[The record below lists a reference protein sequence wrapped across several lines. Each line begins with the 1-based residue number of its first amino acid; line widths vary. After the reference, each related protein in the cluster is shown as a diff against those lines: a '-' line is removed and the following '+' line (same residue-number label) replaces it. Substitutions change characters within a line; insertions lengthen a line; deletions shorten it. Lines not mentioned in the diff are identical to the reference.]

1 MKRIIIFAMAL
12 AAASTLFARGHAHH
26 GPSHAPV
33 HSSHHHHHHHGS
45 GGAIAAGIVGGALLG
60 GLVASAVSTP
70 APTTVVTPAP
80 VVVTPAPA
88 VVTPAPVVVAPA
100 PVVVQ
105 QPVYQTQNVWV
116 EGRYVDTVQP
126 NGAVLRTWQPG
137 HYEQRTIQ
145 VQ

>member
-1 MKRIIIFAMAL
+1 MKKVVVFVMAL
-12 AAASTLFARGHAHH
+12 VAASTLFARG
-26 GPSHAPV
+26 PV
-33 HSSHHHHHHHGS
+33 HRGPIPPPIHSSHHHHHHHHGS

-70 APTTVVTPAP
+70 APAVVTPAP
-80 VVVTPAPA
+80 VVVTPAP
-88 VVTPAPVVVAPA
+88 VVVQQPVVVQSA

-126 NGAVLRTWQPG
+126 NGTVLRSWQPG